1 MHINYISVLLRSVGN
16 LPGTCWKLFG
26 KPVISEEKI
35 QPEEPNGGKHSAVS
49 FLFCS
54 VWGEGAWLFGPSPG
68 AGGGDHPSSWAED
81 VGVSRTFTRLSFATV
96 NRTKFTSP
104 PGHTMWGDGIT
115 LPLEGPPRHITP
127 CSSPGCIEAPGG
139 WTPRTD

>member
-54 VWGEGAWLFGPSPG
+54 MRGEGAGF
-68 AGGGDHPSSWAED
+68 
-81 VGVSRTFTRLSFATV
+81 
-96 NRTKFTSP
+96 FTSP

-115 LPLEGPPRHITP
+115 LPLEGPPPTYHPMLKSRMHRST
-127 CSSPGCIEAPGG
+127 GG
-139 WTPRTD
+139 VDPAD